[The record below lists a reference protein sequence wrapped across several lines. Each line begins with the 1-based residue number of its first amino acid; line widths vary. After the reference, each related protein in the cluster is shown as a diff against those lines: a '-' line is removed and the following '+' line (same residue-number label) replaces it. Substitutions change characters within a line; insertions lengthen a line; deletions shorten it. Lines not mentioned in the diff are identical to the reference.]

1 MNYNVYVHQNKDAG
15 KPADLLRVIK
25 ESTNYTQEGGN
36 IASHLDGI
44 DTKLGEN
51 ELAITNVVEG
61 GFVQQEIEN
70 LFGTE
75 ALSIGVAYDTVNDSF
90 ERVGAG
96 QGEPTGELI
105 DMSAHPVFSQL
116 TRSVV
121 SDDGNV
127 HKDVSWLD
135 FTKHVDGSDV
145 ALDGSNGQVM
155 VRFMDT
161 DMGVG
166 PRYYHAEVIGGK
178 YVFMLSHFPL
188 DGKDGRQF
196 QMHPLFTG
204 MSKVYMGAYELV
216 NYDSKGWSVPYSP
229 ADGTSEAYPVTTRS
243 GPWGHAGLTTT
254 ATDALC
260 AARGSGWQNV
270 DLLTEL
276 YYRQLLIVGYASY
289 DIPGIVGDGRINQ
302 SGGDWVNGEYIGAQ
316 HFDLAGGYASAV
328 QNGADTYDTDYSQ
341 VFGVYNPWGNVWT
354 RVSSLVSDRV
364 VYYMPSAGTP
374 SYNYGATAGWT
385 RLLDTSG
392 AGITL
397 PDNNGYA
404 GAPHSGLGI
413 VLPSDITGSS
423 STKMRDYYYY
433 SSGLRVLLV
442 GGYSVN
448 GSNAGP
454 FYWHASHAASSTYS
468 SLGGRLGFKKA

>member
-1 MNYNVYVHQNKDAG
+1 MG
-15 KPADLLRVIK
+15 FGSLGTSIFADRGQLQR
-25 ESTNYTQEGGN
+25 
-36 IASHLDGI
+36 A
-44 DTKLGEN
+44 
-51 ELAITNVVEG
+51 
-61 GFVQQEIEN
+61 IEN

-96 QGEPTGELI
+96 QSEPTGELI

-121 SDDGNV
+121 ADDGNV

-155 VRFMDT
+155 VRFMDKG
-161 DMGVG
+161 MGVG
-166 PRYYHAEVIGGK
+166 PRYYHTEVIGGK

-204 MSKVYMGAYELV
+204 MSNVYIGAYELV

-229 ADGTSEAYPVTTRS
+229 ADGVSDVYPVTSRA
-243 GPWGHAGLTTT
+243 GDWGYAGLTTT

-270 DLLTEL
+270 DMLTQL
-276 YYRQLLIVGYASY
+276 YYNQLLLVGYASY
-289 DIPGIVGDGRINQ
+289 DIPGIVGNGRINQ

-341 VFGVYNPWGNVWT
+341 VFGVYNPWGNVWK
-354 RVSSLVSDRV
+354 RVSSLVSDGA

-374 SYNYGATAGWT
+374 PYSYGSTSGWT
-385 RLLDTSG
+385 MLQDALG
-392 AGITL
+392 ADITL
-397 PDNNGYA
+397 SQTTGWA
-404 GAPHSGLGI
+404 GTPHSGLGM
-413 VLPSDITGSS
+413 VFPSDVTGSS
-423 STKMRDYYYY
+423 STKMHDHYYYG
-433 SSGLRVLLV
+433 SGLRVLLV
-442 GGYSVN
+442 GGRADR
-448 GSNAGP
+448 GSYAGP
-454 FYWHASHAASSTYS
+454 FYWSTYPAASYTHAYI
-468 SLGGRLGFKKA
+468 GGRLCFKKAAA